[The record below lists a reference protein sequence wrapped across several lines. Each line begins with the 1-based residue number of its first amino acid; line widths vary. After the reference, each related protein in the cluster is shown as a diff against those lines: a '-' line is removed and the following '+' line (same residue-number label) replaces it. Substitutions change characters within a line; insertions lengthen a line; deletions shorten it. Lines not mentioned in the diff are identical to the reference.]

1 MPPRQRRSIR
11 LPEYDYSQPGAY
23 FVTLCVEG
31 KEHRLGAVIG
41 GGMQYSGLGMI
52 ASQAWG
58 WLPERFPL
66 VSIPVFCIMPNHA
79 HAIIVVSN
87 SRRGALQS
95 APTKTDPSKSGPTSD
110 SVRPKPLGRIVG
122 AYKTHTTVQINAAE
136 NTAGLRFWQ
145 RNYYERIIRNERE
158 YEAVYAYIQANPINW
173 EQDEYR

>member
-23 FVTLCVEG
+23 FVTICVEG
-31 KEHRLGAVIG
+31 KEHRLGTIDGDDMHCNAL
-41 GGMQYSGLGMI
+41 GLI
-52 ASQAWG
+52 VSQGWG

-66 VSIPVFCIMPNHA
+66 ISVPVFCIMPNHA
-79 HAIIVVSN
+79 HAIITIS
-87 SRRGALQS
+87 RGALQS
-95 APTKTDPSKSGPTSD
+95 APTTATTAPL
-110 SVRPKPLGRIVG
+110 RPKPLGRIVG